1 MAPPPPPRPPS
12 RRDPSAG
19 AGFESVAGS
28 RARRA
33 SSLADLGDDAQWEE
47 WRALTPPM
55 PPDEGAL
62 DDLLSMPS
70 VWTEATLEQC
80 EGDVVVLGAGGKMG
94 PTLARMLRRA
104 FDGIAESER
113 EEDDLGDGDDVANAP
128 NDSNGSSSRRRR
140 VIAVSRFSSAG
151 AESALRGAGVE
162 TVACDL
168 TDRDAVA
175 RLPDAANVIFMAG
188 QKFGTSAAPGDTW
201 MMNTVVP
208 AICAD
213 RYRGSR
219 IVAFSTGNVYPLTPV
234 SSGGSRETDA
244 PAPVGE
250 YAASCLGRERVFE
263 HYAARHGTRVAI
275 VRLNYAVDL
284 RYGVLTDIALKVWN
298 GEPVD
303 VTMGYVNVIW
313 QGDANRLAIDCLA
326 HAASPPFVVNVTG
339 ARVLPVRA
347 VAARFGKL
355 LGREPVITGTESP
368 DALLSDTSRMCDVLG
383 EATSPVWWMMLR
395 TADWIRG
402 GGRLLGKPT
411 KFERRDGRF

>member
-1 MAPPPPPRPPS
+1 MTRRSSDPR
-12 RRDPSAG
+12 AG
-19 AGFESVAGS
+19 EAGFQSVGGE

-33 SSLADLGDDAQWEE
+33 SSSPSYLGDDAQWEE

-55 PPDEGAL
+55 PIDEGAL

-70 VWTEATLEQC
+70 VGTEATLQAC
-80 EGDVVVLGAGGKMG
+80 GGDVVILGAGGKMG
-94 PTLARMLRRA
+94 PTLARMVRRA
-104 FDGIAESER
+104 LDGVAESER
-113 EEDDLGDGDDVANAP
+113 EEERANAAP
-128 NDSNGSSSRRRR
+128 RR
-140 VIAVSRFSSAG
+140 VVAVSRFSSSA
-151 AESALRGAGVE
+151 AELALRASGVE
-162 TVACDL
+162 TIACDL

-188 QKFGTSAAPGDTW
+188 QKFGTTGAPGDTW

-208 AICAD
+208 AFCAD

-234 SSGGSRETDA
+234 ASGGSREEDA

-250 YAASCLGRERVFE
+250 YASSCLGRERVFE
-263 HYAARHGTRVAI
+263 HHAARHGTRVSL

-284 RYGVLTDIALKVWN
+284 RYGVLTDIALKVWS

-326 HAASPPFVVNVTG
+326 HASTPPFVVNVTG
-339 ARVLPVRA
+339 SSVLSVRA
-347 VAARFGKL
+347 IAERFGKL
-355 LGREPVITGTESP
+355 LGRETTITGTEAP
-368 DALLSDTSRMCDVLG
+368 DALLSDTTKMCDVLG

>member
-1 MAPPPPPRPPS
+1 MRTPDVPPLPAPRS
-12 RRDPSAG
+12 TLHA
-19 AGFESVAGS
+19 
-28 RARRA
+28 A
-33 SSLADLGDDAQWEE
+33 SDLGDDAQWAE
-47 WRALTPPM
+47 WRALTPAIAA
-55 PPDEGAL
+55 DEEAL

-70 VWTEATLEQC
+70 LGTEATLTEC
-80 EGDVVVLGAGGKMG
+80 PGDVLVLGAGGKMG
-94 PTLARMLRRA
+94 PTLARMARRA
-104 FDGIAESER
+104 LDAVPDAETGGGTPPPVPTR
-113 EEDDLGDGDDVANAP
+113 C
-128 NDSNGSSSRRRR
+128 RR
-140 VIAVSRFSSAG
+140 VIAVSRFSSSG
-151 AESALRGAGVE
+151 AEAGLRAVGVE

-201 MMNTVVP
+201 VMNTVVP

-213 RYRGSR
+213 RYRDSR
-219 IVAFSTGNVYPLTPV
+219 IVAFSTGNVYPLTPADG
-234 SSGGSRETDA
+234 GGSREDDP

-263 HYAARHGTRVAI
+263 HYAARHATRVAI

-284 RYGVLTDIALKVWN
+284 RYGVLTDVALRVWR

-303 VTMGYVNVIW
+303 VTMGLVNVIW

-326 HAASPPFVVNVTG
+326 HAASPPFVVNVAG
-339 ARVLPVRA
+339 ARTLSVRA
-347 VAARFGKL
+347 VAERFGKL
-355 LGREPVITGTESP
+355 LGRDPAIVGAEAP
-368 DALLSDTSRMCDVLG
+368 DALLADTTRMCEVLG

-411 KFERRDGRF
+411 KFERRDGSY